1 MCIQH
6 VLCAPFSLSFYWS
19 VYDGHLMMKRWRY
32 HVCVHSKHI
41 ETAHTPCACMQMS
54 CRLPDQLWTY
64 SMYSIKWYILYTC
77 SQHKPQIKKNQNHIM
92 TDADNY
98 FFNSSRSRTHMRT
111 MQLPFACLH
120 VLSMNFLTCFGFI
133 LAPLISLGYICA
145 RLHSSFLVATAD
157 LLRAPDTDQ

>member
-64 SMYSIKWYILYTC
+64 SMYCTVLNGTYCTNTVTTNLKFKKKSKSYIDGCRQL
-77 SQHKPQIKKNQNHIM
+77 
-92 TDADNY
+92 
-98 FFNSSRSRTHMRT
+98 FFYSSRSSTHTRT

-145 RLHSSFLVATAD
+145 RLTTCTLLFLW
-157 LLRAPDTDQ
+157 PQQIC